1 MLGLIVAKVLFAAI
15 PLTGVVGDGLRAR
28 AFFDANNVKVGDPLV
43 LTLDFLGA
51 ADFAALH
58 PPALAKVVNREYWK
72 LDDASAKTETYRD
85 ARRLTY
91 RVRPMREGVIWFPE
105 LEFAYVGPDGKPH
118 RVRSNAI
125 PVHAKP
131 GAAVEVA
138 ELRKD
143 EVTMPQ
149 PDALITDFRT
159 DDADLDFAWRKACA
173 RPTADAFAAFDFPA
187 AKLNEA
193 RCATLAGDWKRAL
206 AIYSRL
212 EWRIGQTPA
221 VERGILAALA
231 VKSANPLVE
240 LPVWRQVG
248 RPVLK
253 YGWMGRV
260 LIVAG
265 GGLALV
271 LLFWLA
277 GRCVRRLACIAL
289 VFAAFSCAAQNA
301 PNDPFQEIRRAQR
314 QMDEMMSRAFGEDGF
329 PSARVAAQPRP
340 DMRAAVSL
348 SRDDLQVG
356 DEFDYV
362 LSLEVPKGLSVG
374 QVNIAPVNAGEFT
387 VVGRVANLTDGKSA
401 NPSNVVRRF
410 SLPVRYDRPY
420 RGKVSFQLTVP
431 YQVANSRQG
440 GFFSFFAST
449 LLNARVQT
457 PPLEVNVK
465 PLPKE
470 GQPADFSGIVAT
482 RLTLTETPDL
492 RRVETND
499 VICITYRMTYDGYLP
514 TDWMPP
520 GAAFEWTREGGAVEW
535 RRFFVAD
542 GAAATPKGEVVWYDA
557 KARAYRRELFGGTPI
572 TYEPPNPHPRS
583 GVFSDGGEGV

>member
-1 MLGLIVAKVLFAAI
+1 MFGLLISKILFAAI
-15 PLTGVVGDGLRAR
+15 PLTGVVGDGLRTR

-43 LTLDFLGA
+43 LTLDFLGE

-58 PPALAKVVNREYWK
+58 PPALAKAVSRADWK

-91 RVRPMREGVIWFPE
+91 RVRPMREGVLWFPE
-105 LEFAYVGPDGKPH
+105 LEFSYVGSDGKS
-118 RVRSNAI
+118 RGVRSNAI
-125 PVHAKP
+125 PVHAKR

-138 ELRKD
+138 ELHGD

-149 PDALITDFRT
+149 PDALVTDFRT

-173 RPTADAFAAFDFPA
+173 RPTADAFAAFDFPE

-206 AIYSRL
+206 AVYSRL

-221 VERGILAALA
+221 IERGILAALA
-231 VKSANPLVE
+231 VRYANPLVE
-240 LPVWRQVG
+240 LPVWRQVA

-253 YGWMGRV
+253 YGWKGRI

-265 GGLALV
+265 GALALV
-271 LLFWLA
+271 FLFWLA
-277 GRCVRRLACIAL
+277 GRCIRRLASFAV
-289 VFAAFSCAAQNA
+289 VFAALACPAQDA
-301 PNDPFQEIRRAQR
+301 DPFQQIRRVQR
-314 QMDEMMSRAFGEDGF
+314 QQMDEMMSLAFGEDGF
-329 PSARVAAQPRP
+329 PSARSAAQPRP
-340 DMRAAVSL
+340 KMRASVAL

-362 LSLEVPKGLSVG
+362 LSLEVPKGLAIG
-374 QVNIAPVNAGEFT
+374 QVNVVPVNAGDFA

-420 RGKVSFQLTVP
+420 RGRASFQLNVP
-431 YQVANSRQG
+431 YQAARTRQSG
-440 GFFSFFAST
+440 LFSFFSSS
-449 LLNARVQT
+449 LLNAKVQT
-457 PPLEVNVK
+457 PAVEVNVK

-470 GQPADFSGIVAT
+470 GQPADFSGIIAT
-482 RLTLTETPDL
+482 RLTLTETTDL
-492 RRVETND
+492 RKVETND
-499 VICITYRMTYDGYLP
+499 VIRITYRMSFDGHLP
-514 TDWMPP
+514 EGWMPP
-520 GAAFEWTREGGAVEW
+520 GAAFEWGREGDVAEW

-542 GAAATPKGEVVWYDA
+542 GTATTPKGEVVWYDA
-557 KARAYRRELFGGTPI
+557 KRRAYRREPFGGTPI
-572 TYEPPNPHPRS
+572 GYFTEK
-583 GVFSDGGEGV
+583 

>member
-1 MLGLIVAKVLFAAI
+1 MFGLLMSKVLFAAI

-58 PPALAKVVNREYWK
+58 PPALAKVVNRADWK

-91 RVRPMREGVIWFPE
+91 RVRPMREGVLWFPE
-105 LEFAYVGPDGKPH
+105 LEFSYVGPDGKAH
-118 RVRSNAI
+118 RVLSNPI

-131 GAAVEVA
+131 GAAVVVE
-138 ELRKD
+138 ELHKD

-149 PDALITDFRT
+149 PDALITDFKT
-159 DDADLDFAWRKACA
+159 DNADLDFAWRRACA
-173 RPTADAFAAFDFPA
+173 RPTADAFAEFDFPA

-206 AIYSRL
+206 SIYFRL

-231 VKSANPLVE
+231 VRYANPLVE

-253 YGWMGRV
+253 YGWKGRV
-260 LIVAG
+260 SLVAS

-277 GRCVRRLACIAL
+277 GKLIRKLACLAVILAAL
-289 VFAAFSCAAQNA
+289 ACPAQDQ
-301 PNDPFQEIRRAQR
+301 DPLREFRRAQQ
-314 QMDEMMSRAFGEDGF
+314 QMDEMMSFAFGEDGF
-329 PSARVAAQPRP
+329 PPVRPVARSRP
-340 DMRAAVSL
+340 DIRASAAL
-348 SRDDLQVG
+348 AKTDLQVG
-356 DEFDYV
+356 DEFDYI
-362 LSLEVPKGLSVG
+362 LSVEMPRELSIG
-374 QVNIAPVNAGEFT
+374 QIAIDPVNAGVFS
-387 VVGRVANLTDGKSA
+387 VVGKVANLTDGKSA

-410 SLPVRYDRPY
+410 SLPVRYDCPY
-420 RGKVSFQLTVP
+420 RGKVSFRLNVP
-431 YQVANSRQG
+431 YQLANTRRG
-440 GFFSFFAST
+440 GFFSFFESSFASV
-449 LLNARVQT
+449 RIQT
-457 PPLEVNVK
+457 PPIEVNVK

-470 GQPADFSGIVAT
+470 GQPADFSGIVAAS
-482 RLTLTETPDL
+482 LTLVETLDV
-492 RRVETND
+492 RKVETND
-499 VICITYRMTYDGYLP
+499 VICITYRMSYDGHLP
-514 TDWMPP
+514 EDWMPP
-520 GAAFEWTREGGAVEW
+520 GAAFEWGRDGGTIEW
-535 RRFFVAD
+535 RRFFVAA
-542 GAAATPKGEVVWYDA
+542 GASTTPKSDIVWYDA
-557 KARAYRRELFGGTPI
+557 KARVYRRKTFGGTPI
-572 TYEPPNPHPRS
+572 EYFTSVAR
-583 GVFSDGGEGV
+583 